1 MLFSQKLSPV
11 SSSLC
16 VRSSVSAG
24 GRSKN
29 LGVHAGRIK
38 EKNLLNFVRDYAL
51 VALWVDN

>member
-29 LGVHAGRIK
+29 LGVHAGQIK
-38 EKNLLNFVRDYAL
+38 EKKLLNFVIDYVL
-51 VALWVDN
+51 VSTWVDN